1 MRGKESERDRQTDTE
16 CLNTSDREKEKK
28 IEREMVIVLLR
39 HFKQT
44 LRRLY
49 ILPPTGHHSTPEQTQ
64 LIFQSI
70 TVSQPVRR

>member
-1 MRGKESERDRQTDTE
+1 MVQES
-16 CLNTSDREKEKK
+16 RELHYFILCK
-28 IEREMVIVLLR
+28 EMVIVLLR

-44 LRRLY
+44 QDFTSF
-49 ILPPTGHHSTPEQTQ
+49 PPTGHHSTPEQTQ